1 MIGASLWGGIGVFFN
16 MLSDVGFTQMQVVAI
31 RVAAAAI
38 ALTLYLLVTDRS
50 KLRVKLRDCWCFV
63 GTGIVSLVF
72 FNWCYFTAIQM
83 TSLAVA
89 AVLLYTSPI
98 FVMLF
103 SAVLFHE
110 SLTPRKLVALAVTFV
125 GCVFVAGVFGGENA
139 YSPLGIFIGICSGVG
154 YALYSIFGRFALEK
168 GYSSVTISEY
178 TFLFATISAVPLP
191 HLGGRP
197 PAGPGPDPHWGAGD
211 RRTLLCLPLHP
222 LHPGALRGGDR
233 QGCHPGHHGT
243 GGGRCTQLFALPR
256 VPAEPERGGH
266 PVDLCLGGHAQPAR
280 QTEGRLLRGARR
292 KTAGRPQNIRFAASL
307 FWIR

>member
-31 RVAAAAI
+31 RVTAAAV
-38 ALTLYLLVTDRS
+38 ALTLYLLATDRA

-110 SLTPRKLVALAVTFV
+110 ALTPRKLVALVVTFI

-178 TFLFATISAVPLP
+178 TFVFATISAVPLSMIWQAAP
-191 HLGGRP
+191 LLAQP
-197 PAGPGPDPHWGAGD
+197 Q
-211 RRTLLCLPLHP
+211 TLV
-222 LHPGALRGGDR
+222 GALGIGVLCCVFPFILYT
-233 QGCHPGHHGT
+233 QGLAGVET
-243 GGGRCTQLFALPR
+243 GKAAILATMEPAVAAVLSFLLYRESLFNLKGVGILLIFAAVAMLN
-256 VPAEPERGGH
+256 
-266 PVDLCLGGHAQPAR
+266 QPA
-280 QTEGRLLRGARR
+280 
-292 KTAGRPQNIRFAASL
+292 KKKAA
-307 FWIR
+307 

>member
-31 RVAAAAI
+31 RVTAAAV
-38 ALTLYLLVTDRS
+38 ALTLYLLATDRA

-110 SLTPRKLVALAVTFV
+110 ALTPRKLVALVVTF
-125 GCVFVAGVFGGENA
+125 
-139 YSPLGIFIGICSGVG
+139 IG
-154 YALYSIFGRFALEK
+154 
-168 GYSSVTISEY
+168 
-178 TFLFATISAVPLP
+178 
-191 HLGGRP
+191 
-197 PAGPGPDPHWGAGD
+197 
-211 RRTLLCLPLHP
+211 
-222 LHPGALRGGDR
+222 
-233 QGCHPGHHGT
+233 
-243 GGGRCTQLFALPR
+243 
-256 VPAEPERGGH
+256 
-266 PVDLCLGGHAQPAR
+266 
-280 QTEGRLLRGARR
+280 
-292 KTAGRPQNIRFAASL
+292 TASWWP
-307 FWIR
+307 WW

>member
-31 RVAAAAI
+31 RVTAAAA
-38 ALTLYLLVTDRS
+38 ALTLYLLATDRA

-89 AVLLYTSPI
+89 AVLPYTSPI

-110 SLTPRKLVALAVTFV
+110 ALTPRKLVALVVTFI

-178 TFLFATISAVPLP
+178 TFVFATISAVPLSMIWQAAP
-191 HLGGRP
+191 LLAQP
-197 PAGPGPDPHWGAGD
+197 Q
-211 RRTLLCLPLHP
+211 TLV
-222 LHPGALRGGDR
+222 GALGIGVLCCVFPFILYT
-233 QGCHPGHHGT
+233 QGLAGVET
-243 GGGRCTQLFALPR
+243 GKAAILATMEPAVAAVLSFLLYRESLFNLKGVGILLIFAAVAMLN
-256 VPAEPERGGH
+256 
-266 PVDLCLGGHAQPAR
+266 QPA
-280 QTEGRLLRGARR
+280 
-292 KTAGRPQNIRFAASL
+292 KKKAA
-307 FWIR
+307 

>member
-1 MIGASLWGGIGVFFN
+1 MNSKKSCALIMIGASLWGGIGVFFN

-31 RVAAAAI
+31 RVTAAAV
-38 ALTLYLLVTDRS
+38 ALTLYLLATDRA

-110 SLTPRKLVALAVTFV
+110 ALTPRKLVALVVTFI

-178 TFLFATISAVPLP
+178 TFVFATISAVPLSMIWQAAP
-191 HLGGRP
+191 LLAQP
-197 PAGPGPDPHWGAGD
+197 Q
-211 RRTLLCLPLHP
+211 TLV
-222 LHPGALRGGDR
+222 GALGIGVLCCVFPFILYT
-233 QGCHPGHHGT
+233 QGLAGVET
-243 GGGRCTQLFALPR
+243 GKAAILATMEPAVAAVLSFLLYRESLFNLKGVGILLIFAAVAMLN
-256 VPAEPERGGH
+256 
-266 PVDLCLGGHAQPAR
+266 QPA
-280 QTEGRLLRGARR
+280 
-292 KTAGRPQNIRFAASL
+292 KKKAA
-307 FWIR
+307 

>member
-31 RVAAAAI
+31 RVTAAAA
-38 ALTLYLLVTDRS
+38 ALTLYLLATDRA

-110 SLTPRKLVALAVTFV
+110 ALTPRKLVALVVTFI

-178 TFLFATISAVPLP
+178 TFVFATISAVPLSMIWQATP
-191 HLGGRP
+191 LLAQP
-197 PAGPGPDPHWGAGD
+197 Q
-211 RRTLLCLPLHP
+211 TLI
-222 LHPGALRGGDR
+222 GALGIGVLCCVFPFILYT
-233 QGCHPGHHGT
+233 QGLAGVET
-243 GGGRCTQLFALPR
+243 GKAAILATMEPAVAAVLRFLLYRESLFNLKGVGILLIFAAVAMLN
-256 VPAEPERGGH
+256 
-266 PVDLCLGGHAQPAR
+266 QPA
-280 QTEGRLLRGARR
+280 
-292 KTAGRPQNIRFAASL
+292 KKKAA
-307 FWIR
+307 

>member
-31 RVAAAAI
+31 RVTAAAA
-38 ALTLYLLVTDRS
+38 ALTLYLLATDRA

-110 SLTPRKLVALAVTFV
+110 ALTPRKLVALVVTFI

-178 TFLFATISAVPLP
+178 TFVFATISAVPLSMIWQATP
-191 HLGGRP
+191 LLAQP
-197 PAGPGPDPHWGAGD
+197 Q
-211 RRTLLCLPLHP
+211 TLI
-222 LHPGALRGGDR
+222 GALGIGVLCCVFPFILYT
-233 QGCHPGHHGT
+233 QGLAGVET
-243 GGGRCTQLFALPR
+243 GKAAILATMEPAVAAVLSFLLYRESLFNLKGVGILLIFAAVAMLN
-256 VPAEPERGGH
+256 
-266 PVDLCLGGHAQPAR
+266 QPA
-280 QTEGRLLRGARR
+280 
-292 KTAGRPQNIRFAASL
+292 KKKAA
-307 FWIR
+307 

>member
-31 RVAAAAI
+31 RVTAAAV
-38 ALTLYLLVTDRS
+38 ALTLYLLATDRA

-110 SLTPRKLVALAVTFV
+110 ALTPRKLVALVVTFI

-178 TFLFATISAVPLP
+178 TFVFATISAVPLSMIWQAAP
-191 HLGGRP
+191 LLAQP
-197 PAGPGPDPHWGAGD
+197 Q
-211 RRTLLCLPLHP
+211 TLV
-222 LHPGALRGGDR
+222 GALGIGVLCCVFPFILYT
-233 QGCHPGHHGT
+233 QGLAGVET
-243 GGGRCTQLFALPR
+243 GKAAILATMEPAVAAVLSFLLYQEPLFNLKGVGILLIFAAVAMLN
-256 VPAEPERGGH
+256 
-266 PVDLCLGGHAQPAR
+266 QPA
-280 QTEGRLLRGARR
+280 
-292 KTAGRPQNIRFAASL
+292 KKKAA
-307 FWIR
+307 